1 MTKITAGFQ
10 NLGKPPRSRFPISSV
25 PSFIVAQVAG
35 AVLLLSCG
43 VQGPPQPPR
52 IEVPERIADLSV
64 HQVGQRLEI
73 RFTLPQ
79 QARDGER
86 LTKPLEVGLLRAQLA
101 PGANLPKSP
110 PLALWISLEPN
121 QWARY
126 ANERRVTYPA
136 ALSEVEFKSWR
147 GRDAI
152 IAVRTLTRGIRHR
165 PVESE
170 VSNLA
175 RLRVLDVSRP
185 VEHLESKTTES
196 AIVLGWQPP
205 AKTLEGLEV
214 KFLEGYR
221 VYRSTTGKPGS
232 FQLVGENNEPSY
244 LDSDF
249 EFGRAYSYE
258 VGAVFKDG
266 GTTAE
271 SEPSQPYQ
279 VIPRDIF
286 PPARPTGLTGLYTT
300 GAVELVWDAN
310 TEKDLAGYYVYRH
323 ENGEQ
328 PKRLN
333 KALLPTPILR
343 DTSVQPG
350 RTYFYQVTAVDLS
363 NNESRPGP
371 EVEVETGN

>member
-1 MTKITAGFQ
+1 
-10 NLGKPPRSRFPISSV
+10 
-25 PSFIVAQVAG
+25 
-35 AVLLLSCG
+35 
-43 VQGPPQPPR
+43 
-52 IEVPERIADLSV
+52 
-64 HQVGQRLEI
+64 
-73 RFTLPQ
+73 
-79 QARDGER
+79 
-86 LTKPLEVGLLRAQLA
+86 
-101 PGANLPKSP
+101 
-110 PLALWISLEPN
+110 
-121 QWARY
+121 
-126 ANERRVTYPA
+126 
-136 ALSEVEFKSWR
+136 
-147 GRDAI
+147 
-152 IAVRTLTRGIRHR
+152 
-165 PVESE
+165 
-170 VSNLA
+170 
-175 RLRVLDVSRP
+175 
-185 VEHLESKTTES
+185 
-196 AIVLGWQPP
+196 
-205 AKTLEGLEV
+205 
-214 KFLEGYR
+214 
-221 VYRSTTGKPGS
+221 
-232 FQLVGENNEPSY
+232 
-244 LDSDF
+244 
-249 EFGRAYSYE
+249 
-258 VGAVFKDG
+258 VFKDG